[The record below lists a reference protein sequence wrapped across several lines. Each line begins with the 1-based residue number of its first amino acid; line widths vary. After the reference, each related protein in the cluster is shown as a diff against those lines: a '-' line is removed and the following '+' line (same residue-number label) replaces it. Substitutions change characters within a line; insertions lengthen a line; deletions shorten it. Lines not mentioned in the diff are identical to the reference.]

1 MWEYVR
7 LEDDTQVSYSEVR
20 EDNTVKVVVER
31 PRDWGFDTAECI
43 LPAFNWVSHEGFS
56 EADLKE
62 LDDFVRNNAPLIL
75 RFAYEGGRSMP
86 SLFRL
91 GPYIIFFWTG
101 ENGEPV
107 HVHIAVKRPT
117 AEATKIWLTR
127 SGGCK
132 LAHNKGDI
140 PARDLRDIMQFV
152 SSNHALICKRWKETT
167 GGLSFY
173 C

>member
-1 MWEYVR
+1 
-7 LEDDTQVSYSEVR
+7 
-20 EDNTVKVVVER
+20 
-31 PRDWGFDTAECI
+31 
-43 LPAFNWVSHEGFS
+43 
-56 EADLKE
+56 
-62 LDDFVRNNAPLIL
+62 
-75 RFAYEGGRSMP
+75 MP

-101 ENGEPV
+101 ENGESV
-107 HVHIAVKRPT
+107 HVYVAVKHPT
-117 AEATKIWLTR
+117 AEATRIWLTR

>member
-43 LPAFNWVSHEGFS
+43 LPAFNWVSKEGFS

-75 RFAYEGGRSMP
+75 RFAYGRPRVLRSTRYVA
-86 SLFRL
+86 RL
-91 GPYIIFFWTG
+91 SVYSTCSASRVAPI
-101 ENGEPV
+101 
-107 HVHIAVKRPT
+107 VKKAPGSAPT
-117 AEATKIWLTR
+117 ILESFILTLN
-127 SGGCK
+127 S
-132 LAHNKGDI
+132 
-140 PARDLRDIMQFV
+140 
-152 SSNHALICKRWKETT
+152 W
-167 GGLSFY
+167 
-173 C
+173 